1 MTFKKPL
8 FIKGFILVDKIKRL
22 LLYQHFKVLILKKH
36 FSGEAKLFL
45 WGITH

>member
-8 FIKGFILVDKIKRL
+8 FIKDSMLVDKNTRL
-22 LLYQHFKVLILKKH
+22 LLYQRFKALFFEKQL
-36 FSGEAKLFL
+36 SDEAKLFL